1 MFVSKIRNAVNT
13 FHFQSQ
19 YLVFVNNIMLQ
30 EKADL
35 EPEKS
40 IEMNLIN
47 MEAEVPEEKKERQ
60 VIGNTDQVSGLPNNI
75 SGEKDKST
83 RDIKDTFGLNTE
95 DVETYKE
102 AFNDFDH
109 KHDGHISTQ
118 VIGKTRRTIG
128 KQQYRRKFINVKFF

>member
-1 MFVSKIRNAVNT
+1 
-13 FHFQSQ
+13 
-19 YLVFVNNIMLQ
+19 MLQ

-47 MEAEVPEEKKERQ
+47 TEAEVPDENKERQ
-60 VIGNTDQVSGLPNNI
+60 VIGNTDLVSGLPNNI
-75 SGEKDKST
+75 SGDKEKVT
-83 RDIKDTFGLNTE
+83 RDIKDTFGLNPE

-102 AFNDFDH
+102 AFDDFDH

-118 VIGKTRRTIG
+118 VIGKSRRCH
-128 KQQYRRKFINVKFF
+128 KEFL

>member
-1 MFVSKIRNAVNT
+1 MFVSKKRNAANN
-13 FHFQSQ
+13 FQSQ
-19 YLVFVNNIMLQ
+19 DLFIAIHIMLQ

-47 MEAEVPEEKKERQ
+47 TEAKVPDANKERQ
-60 VIGNTDQVSGLPNNI
+60 VVGNTDLVSGLPDNI
-75 SGEKDKST
+75 SGDKDKVT
-83 RDIKDTFGLNTE
+83 GDRKDTFGLNPE

-109 KHDGHISTQ
+109 NHDGHIST
-118 VIGKTRRTIG
+118 
-128 KQQYRRKFINVKFF
+128 